1 LVPLVRPL
9 VRPVADAQPPGQSG
23 AGAQRQQV
31 RCEPPA
37 AAAAL
42 DPLAC
47 GVTHGRWDG
56 VAFRLGDGGGE
67 RGVLLL
73 ATEQGERRA
82 PHLVA
87 QIHSRP
93 RPQQQQP
100 DGAAAVLCG
109 AVACLFAGQVQ
120 RACTAGAACRR
131 RIDRGGREQRG
142 GKQEL
147 HQLDGALVGGTVER
161 AEAGGGVHLPDRRQH
176 LAFWLLPIGPH
187 DYHGLL
193 GVGGRRR
200 RDRGARA
207 ELHQLPGE
215 WERRLPRDG
224 LREEPAEQD
233 AFDHRVHSVEAERL
247 AHALE
252 DERLVRVRASRKEV
266 SRRAG

>member
-1 LVPLVRPL
+1 M
-9 VRPVADAQPPGQSG
+9 
-23 AGAQRQQV
+23 

-47 GVTHGRWDG
+47 GGTHGRWDG

-131 RIDRGGREQRG
+131 RVDRGGREQRG

-161 AEAGGGVHLPDRRQH
+161 AEAGGGVHLLDRRQR
-176 LAFWLLPIGPH
+176 LALWLLPIGPH

-193 GVGGRRR
+193 SVGGRRR
-200 RDRGARA
+200 RDRRARA

-252 DERLVRVRASRKEV
+252 DERLVRVRASRKEG
-266 SRRAG
+266 RRAGRAG